1 MSTATIA
8 TALTHPLAAEELAS
22 VIAQNAEEIEAWF
35 AHEYQ
40 AVDKPFYAS
49 VDIRHS
55 GNKLVPVDT
64 NIFPAGF
71 NNLSEA
77 AKEKAAAE
85 FRTYF
90 TSHYP
95 QARKVMLVPES
106 HTRNLLYLDNVVTLR
121 RLFEKAGMEVVIGRL
136 AEEEQVDL
144 VSASGE
150 AFTGWRVEREG
161 DSVQTNNGFIP
172 DIVVVNNDFTSGPP
186 HLLCGIRQPV
196 IPSPKLGWYQRRKS
210 VHFTAYS
217 RVVRRFCQK
226 FKLDSAHFEAVF
238 ERCGNIDFGER
249 KGLECVAIAVDKI
262 IHQLKGKY
270 AELGIESEPYVFIK
284 ADSGTYGM
292 GIMTAHSGEDVLQM
306 NKKVRNK
313 MDVIKEGTAN
323 SEVIIQEGVPTIESV
338 DGYAAELLFYTANAQ
353 TVGGMYRFNAERD
366 AFISLNTPGMGLK
379 PITPDA
385 QGKPLYQAASLIAR
399 LAVLAAAYEHY
410 TDCDHAA

>member
-1 MSTATIA
+1 MSTASLAPT
-8 TALTHPLAAEELAS
+8 LQHSLAAQELAA
-22 VIAQNAEEIEAWF
+22 VIAHSGDEIEAWF

-55 GNKLVPVDT
+55 GQKLVPVDT

-71 NNLSEA
+71 NNLSEV

-90 TSHYP
+90 TSHYL
-95 QARKVMLVPES
+95 QARKVMLVPEG

-150 AFTGWRVEREG
+150 AFTGWKILREG
-161 DSVQTNNGFIP
+161 DSVQSFNGFEP

-217 RVVRRFCQK
+217 RVIRRFCQK
-226 FKLDSAHFEAVF
+226 FNLEPAYFEAAF

-262 IHQLKGKY
+262 IHQLKAKY
-270 AELGIESEPYVFIK
+270 AEMGIENDPYVFIK

-292 GIMTAHSGEDVLQM
+292 GIMTAYSGEDVLQM

-323 SEVIIQEGVPTIESV
+323 TEVIIQEGVPTIENV
-338 DGYAAELLFYTANAQ
+338 EGHAAELLFYTANAQ

-366 AFISLNTPGMGLK
+366 AFISLNTPGMELK
-379 PITPDA
+379 PIAED
-385 QGKPLYQAASLIAR
+385 QQSKPLYQTASLIAR

-410 TDCDHAA
+410 TDCEH